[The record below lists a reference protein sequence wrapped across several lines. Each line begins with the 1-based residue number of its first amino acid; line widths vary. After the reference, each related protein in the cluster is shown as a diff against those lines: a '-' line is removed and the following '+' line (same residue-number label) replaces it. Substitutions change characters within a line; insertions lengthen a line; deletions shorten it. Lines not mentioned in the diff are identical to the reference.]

1 MRPPPPQP
9 MTPDQPYRALV
20 DAMRRALQIF
30 DNNAGANIG
39 YEAIITRRE
48 RCFAERRCL
57 RGTTI
62 GVPEEEKMAAVC
74 AELRGVSREA
84 HRQKSYKEGRQ

>member
-1 MRPPPPQP
+1 MA
-9 MTPDQPYRALV
+9 PDQPYRALV

-30 DNNAGANIG
+30 DKNAGANVG
-39 YEAIITRRE
+39 YEAICTRRE
-48 RCFAERRCL
+48 HCLAERWCL
-57 RGTTI
+57 RGAAI

-84 HRQKSYKEGRQ
+84 HRQKSYKEARQ